1 MQPIMLIHL
10 LSANIERNAYRY
22 RSTFAHFRV
31 YLRVCVWVCL
41 LKRKINGI
49 GNGRGKEKWPKAFRR
64 AENNVKCKWNTR
76 ETSARRSVPHKSA
89 LKMDA
94 GHRKVCKLYLKIP
107 KKKPNSTTNFEI
119 SSPSPSLSR
128 TPEYTRYIIK
138 WSVKMASKCD
148 WKICKCGV
156 RSTAMRLIECIWC
169 HILERRFA
177 IEIEIENCN
186 Q

>member
-1 MQPIMLIHL
+1 MLIHL

-22 RSTFAHFRV
+22 RSTFVHFRI
-31 YLRVCVWVCL
+31 YLPTVCVFMCVCV

-94 GHRKVCKLYLKIP
+94 GHRKVCKLYLKKP
-107 KKKPNSTTNFEI
+107 KKKNQTQQQTLRFFL
-119 SSPSPSLSR
+119 SLSR
-128 TPEYTRYIIK
+128 TPEYTWYIIK

-148 WKICKCGV
+148 WKICKCAV

-169 HILERRFA
+169 HILERRFS